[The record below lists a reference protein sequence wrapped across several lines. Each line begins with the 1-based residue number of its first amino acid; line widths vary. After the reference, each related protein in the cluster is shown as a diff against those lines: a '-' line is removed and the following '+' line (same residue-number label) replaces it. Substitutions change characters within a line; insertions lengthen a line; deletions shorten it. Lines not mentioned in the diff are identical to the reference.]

1 MESGTLKGKTALVTG
16 AAKRIGAAIA
26 AVLAERG
33 THVVIHY
40 NRSEAEALQLAKDI
54 MDRGGHAS
62 TVQGGLDDAHDV
74 ERLMET
80 AIQECGKVDILVNN
94 ASIFNEMKFMDSTD
108 AGVWENMMINAMAPM
123 FLAQR
128 FAAQG
133 MSGAIINMI
142 DTMVMDYDRKHVPYH
157 ISKKTLHVLT
167 KIMAVEFA
175 PTIRVNAVAPGLILP
190 PEGQDEAY
198 LARLASSNPLNR
210 YGNTGDI
217 VRAVLYLLES
227 DFVTGQTLYVD
238 GGRHLR
244 GHMYE

>member
-26 AVLAERG
+26 AALAECG

-40 NRSEAEALQLAKDI
+40 NRAEAEALQLAKDI
-54 MDRGGHAS
+54 MDRGGNAS
-62 TVQGGLDDAHDV
+62 TVQGGLGDAHDV

-80 AIQECGKVDILVNN
+80 AIQACGKVDILVNN
-94 ASIFNEMKFMDSTD
+94 ASIFNEMEFMGSTE
-108 AGVWENMMINAMAPM
+108 AAVRENMMINAVAPM
-123 FLAQR
+123 LLAQR

-157 ISKKTLHVLT
+157 ISKKTLHALT
-167 KIMAVEFA
+167 KMMAVEFA

>member
-1 MESGTLKGKTALVTG
+1 MESGVLSGKTALVTG

-26 AVLAERG
+26 AALAEHG
-33 THVVIHY
+33 AHVVIHY
-40 NRSEAEALQLAKDI
+40 NRAEAEALQLANDI
-54 MDRGGHAS
+54 KDRGGNVS
-62 TVQGGLDDAHDV
+62 TVRGGLGDTDSV
-74 ERLMET
+74 ERLMQ
-80 AIQECGKVDILVNN
+80 AIIHQRGKVDILVNN
-94 ASIFNEMKFMDSTD
+94 ASLFDEAGFMDSTE
-108 AGVWENMMINAMAPM
+108 AAVRENMMINAVAPM
-123 FLAQR
+123 LLAQR
-128 FAAQG
+128 FAEQG
-133 MSGAIINMI
+133 GGGVIINMI
-142 DTMVMDYDRKHVPYH
+142 DTMVLDYDKKHVPYH
-157 ISKKTLHVLT
+157 ISKKALHALT
-167 KIMAVEFA
+167 RMMAVEFA
-175 PTIRVNAVAPGLILP
+175 PAIRVNAVAPGLILP